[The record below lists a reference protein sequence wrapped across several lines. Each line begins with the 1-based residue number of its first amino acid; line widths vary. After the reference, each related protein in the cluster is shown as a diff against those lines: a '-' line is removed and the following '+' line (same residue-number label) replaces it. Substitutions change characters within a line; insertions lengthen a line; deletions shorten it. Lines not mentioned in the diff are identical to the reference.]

1 MCEKCR
7 LMELF
12 DEELARF
19 ESGEAFSIARRR
31 YALERRGIS
40 EGRAMVIAHS
50 EPFQGPTPP
59 SREEMKTWPEIA
71 QESGLPCGIVACPQC
86 GKVISGYL
94 APDLV
99 CVCGYKFFER
109 KEES

>member
-1 MCEKCR
+1 
-7 LMELF
+7 
-12 DEELARF
+12 
-19 ESGEAFSIARRR
+19 
-31 YALERRGIS
+31 
-40 EGRAMVIAHS
+40 
-50 EPFQGPTPP
+50 
-59 SREEMKTWPEIA
+59 MKTWSKIA
-71 QESGLPCGIVACPQC
+71 QDSGLPCGIVACPQC